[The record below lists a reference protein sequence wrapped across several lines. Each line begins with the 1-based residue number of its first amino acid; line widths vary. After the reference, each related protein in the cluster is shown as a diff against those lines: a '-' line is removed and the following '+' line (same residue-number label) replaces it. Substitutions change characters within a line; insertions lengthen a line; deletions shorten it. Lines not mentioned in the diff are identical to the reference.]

1 MKTAS
6 STELRANL
14 SAMMD
19 QVNDSHEPL
28 IVTRS
33 KGRPTVMISL
43 EDYASMEETL
53 YLLSS
58 PKNATRLLEATKS
71 LDEGHGMARALS
83 E

>member
-6 STELRANL
+6 STELRTNL

-19 QVNDSHEPL
+19 QVNDDHEPL
-28 IVTRS
+28 IVTRA
-33 KGRPTVMISL
+33 KGRPTVMVSL

-53 YLLSS
+53 YLLSN
-58 PKNATRLLEATKS
+58 PTNATRLRDAVRS
-71 LDEGHGMARALS
+71 LDDGQGTERHLA